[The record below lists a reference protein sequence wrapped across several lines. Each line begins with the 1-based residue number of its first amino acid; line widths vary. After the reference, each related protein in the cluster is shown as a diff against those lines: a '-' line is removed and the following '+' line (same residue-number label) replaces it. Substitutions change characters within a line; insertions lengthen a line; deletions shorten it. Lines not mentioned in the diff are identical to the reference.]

1 MRARA
6 SDSEWLSA
14 GIRNHT
20 RLFFFERVSLP
31 VTAFPARFTSLE
43 LVVVRT
49 FACIVAHTARSS
61 KIRCDCCSLHYE
73 SSSYAARYTASL
85 GEFSSYAVR
94 FSSLSHVVTRFSTL
108 SLRLVAYHRPLSM
121 CCISARRCRT
131 SWLAAV
137 RTKHELNQG
146 NTQ

>member
-49 FACIVAHTARSS
+49 FACHFLLLRIPLAAARSVA
-61 KIRCDCCSLHYE
+61 I
-73 SSSYAARYTASL
+73 AARYTTSL
-85 GEFSSYAVR
+85 VR
-94 FSSLSHVVTRFSTL
+94 MPLATL
-108 SLRLVAYHRPLSM
+108 RV
-121 CCISARRCRT
+121 
-131 SWLAAV
+131 
-137 RTKHELNQG
+137 
-146 NTQ
+146 

>member
-1 MRARA
+1 MTA
-6 SDSEWLSA
+6 SGLA
-14 GIRNHT
+14 QVYAIIRVS
-20 RLFFFERVSLP
+20 FFFERVSLP

-85 GEFSSYAVR
+85 GEFSSYAVQLKR
-94 FSSLSHVVTRFSTL
+94 ADTL
-108 SLRLVAYHRPLSM
+108 
-121 CCISARRCRT
+121 
-131 SWLAAV
+131 
-137 RTKHELNQG
+137 
-146 NTQ
+146 

>member
-1 MRARA
+1 MTA
-6 SDSEWLSA
+6 SGLA
-14 GIRNHT
+14 QVYAIIRVS
-20 RLFFFERVSLP
+20 FFERVSLP

-85 GEFSSYAVR
+85 GEFSSYAVQLKR
-94 FSSLSHVVTRFSTL
+94 ADTL
-108 SLRLVAYHRPLSM
+108 
-121 CCISARRCRT
+121 
-131 SWLAAV
+131 
-137 RTKHELNQG
+137 
-146 NTQ
+146 